1 MITSNIDVLAKELEQ
16 IEKEVERKLK
26 AMVSGFAGEV
36 ALKASENTPVASPEI
51 IQRYE
56 ASYRQRKDQYGVEMA
71 PGYHAGAWKYIEGT
85 LVFNDPNIYG
95 RSQVETN
102 AESTAKIQYKLGDT
116 FRIGAIG
123 FAYQALEG
131 GSSTQAKQG
140 IIAPTKQAVI
150 AAFSTNVKPFYDRG

>member
-1 MITSNIDVLAKELEQ
+1 MITSNIDVLVQELEQ

-56 ASYRQRKDQYGVEMA
+56 ASYRQRERQYGVEMA
-71 PGYHAGAWKYIEGT
+71 PGYHAGAWKYVEGSIT
-85 LVFNDPNIYG
+85 FDPNIYVEQ
-95 RSQVETN
+95 QVE
-102 AESTAKIQYKLGDT
+102 ADALKDARSQYKLGDT
-116 FRIGAIG
+116 FKIGAIG
-123 FAYQALEG
+123 FAYQELEK
-131 GSSTQAKQG
+131 GSSMQAPDG
-140 IIAPTKQAVI
+140 IIAPTRQAVI